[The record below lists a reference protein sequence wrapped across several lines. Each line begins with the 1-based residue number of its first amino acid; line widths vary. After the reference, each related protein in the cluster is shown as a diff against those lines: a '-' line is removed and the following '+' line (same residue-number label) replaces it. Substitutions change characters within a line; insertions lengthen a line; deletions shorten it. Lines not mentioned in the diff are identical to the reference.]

1 MSLTRTEFVRKL
13 LLSYLKL
20 AYRRRYVVLIDFL
33 LLAFAVYFAYALRF
47 TLFIEKTHYAK
58 MFFAILTF
66 PFFVVSFLMIGGT
79 YKTLWPS
86 ASIEEY
92 IQLFTWYV
100 FGILSFLVMQILIKA
115 SFSRAIVSIMLLL
128 GIIFITST
136 RAVWK
141 LAYVSRKS
149 GKQANKRAV
158 IIGAGEAGT
167 LLARDLLRSQC
178 NITPVGF
185 IDDNPELKGMS
196 VASLK
201 VFGNTEDLRK
211 IIPTENI
218 EIVLI
223 AIPSASGD
231 RIRRIVEI
239 VDGMNVQVRILP
251 SLITLADGRVTIES
265 MRPVK
270 LEDLL
275 RRDPVKLDNPEV
287 KTLIKG
293 KTVFVTG
300 AGGSIGSEICRQ
312 VVAAEPKEIV
322 VLGHGEQAI
331 YLLLEGFEYA
341 GVQIPVRTVIAD
353 IADIDAITEVFEKY
367 HPQIVFHAAAHK
379 HVPLMEENPREAL
392 RVNSYGTLML
402 ATLAGKY
409 GAERMVM
416 ISTDKAVHP
425 SSVMG
430 ATKRIA
436 ERLLFNVQKNY
447 PETLYMAV
455 RFGNVL
461 GSRGSVVPKFEQQ
474 IKRGGP
480 VTVTHKDMKRYFMLI
495 PEAVNLVLQA
505 GTMGKGGELFVLD
518 MGEPV
523 NITEMAET
531 LIRLHGYEP
540 YRDIQIKF
548 TGIRPG
554 EKLYEELF
562 YDPAHVDS
570 TTNKKIFLTR
580 PVAEKESILPKVSK
594 MLDAPGKEDVAIA
607 KLKKDILKLA
617 EEM

>member
-1 MSLTRTEFVRKL
+1 MSLTKIEVVKKL

-20 AYRRRYVVLIDFL
+20 AYRRRYVVLLDLF
-33 LLAFAVYFAYALRF
+33 LLAFAVYIAYALRY
-47 TLFIEKTHYAK
+47 TLFIEESHYAK
-58 MFFAILTF
+58 MFFAIFAF
-66 PFFVVSFLMIGGT
+66 PLSVVSFLLLGGT

-92 IQLFTWYV
+92 IQLFRWYI
-100 FGILSFLVMQILIKA
+100 FGAFFFVIMQILVST
-115 SFSRAIVSIMLLL
+115 SFSRAVLSILLLL
-128 GIIFITST
+128 GIAFITAT

-141 LAYVSRKS
+141 LAYVSRKA
-149 GKQANKRAV
+149 GKSADKRAI
-158 IIGAGEAGT
+158 IIGAGEAGA
-167 LLARDLLRSQC
+167 LLARDLMRNQC

-201 VFGNTEDLRK
+201 ILGNSEDLKK

-223 AIPSASGD
+223 AMPSASGD
-231 RIRRIVEI
+231 KIRRIVDLI
-239 VDGMNVQVRILP
+239 DGMSVQIRILP
-251 SLITLADGRVTIES
+251 SLITLADGRVTINN
-265 MRPVK
+265 MRPIK

-275 RRDPVKLDNPEV
+275 RRDPVKLNNPEV

-293 KTVFVTG
+293 KTVLVTG

-312 VVAAEPKEIV
+312 VIAAEPKEIV
-322 VLGHGEQAI
+322 VLGHGEQSV
-331 YLLLEGFEYA
+331 YLLLESFEYA
-341 GVQIPVRTVIAD
+341 GVRIPVRTVIAD
-353 IADIDAITEVFEKY
+353 IADKDAITEVFEKY
-367 HPQIVFHAAAHK
+367 KPQIIFHAAAHK

-402 ATLAGKY
+402 ATLAGEH

-436 ERLLFNVQKNY
+436 ERLLFNVQKKY
-447 PETLYMAV
+447 PGTSYMAV

-480 VTVTHKDMKRYFMLI
+480 VTVTNKDMKRYFMLI
-495 PEAVNLVLQA
+495 PEAVSLVLQA

-523 NITEMAET
+523 NIAEMAET

-540 YRDIQIKF
+540 YKDIQIKF

-570 TTNKKIFLTR
+570 TTNEKIFLTR
-580 PVAEKESILPKVSK
+580 PVPEKDSILPKVSK

>member
-1 MSLTRTEFVRKL
+1 MSLTKIEVVKKL

-20 AYRRRYVVLIDFL
+20 AYRRRYVVLLDLF
-33 LLAFAVYFAYALRF
+33 LLAFAVYIAYALRY
-47 TLFIEKTHYAK
+47 TLFIEESHYGK
-58 MFFAILTF
+58 MFFAIFAF
-66 PFFVVSFLMIGGT
+66 PLCVVSFLLLGGT

-92 IQLFTWYV
+92 TQLFRWYV
-100 FGILSFLVMQILIKA
+100 FGAFFFVIMQILVST
-115 SFSRAIVSIMLLL
+115 SFSRAVLSILLLL
-128 GIIFITST
+128 GIAFITST

-141 LAYVSRKS
+141 LAYVSRKT
-149 GKQANKRAV
+149 GKSADKRAI
-158 IIGAGEAGT
+158 IIGAGEAGA
-167 LLARDLLRSQC
+167 LLARDLMRNQC

-201 VFGNTEDLRK
+201 ILGNSEDLKK

-223 AIPSASGD
+223 AMPSASGD
-231 RIRRIVEI
+231 KIRRIVDLI
-239 VDGMNVQVRILP
+239 DGMSVQIRILP
-251 SLITLADGRVTIES
+251 SLITLADGRVTINN
-265 MRPVK
+265 MRPIK

-275 RRDPVKLDNPEV
+275 RRDPVKLNNPEV

-293 KTVFVTG
+293 KTVLVTG

-312 VVAAEPKEIV
+312 VIAAEPKELV
-322 VLGHGEQAI
+322 VLGHGEQSV
-331 YLLLEGFEYA
+331 YLLLESFEYA
-341 GVQIPVRTVIAD
+341 GVEIPVRTVIAD
-353 IADIDAITEVFEKY
+353 IADKDAITEVFEKY
-367 HPQIVFHAAAHK
+367 KPQIIFHAAAHK
-379 HVPLMEENPREAL
+379 HVPLMEGNPKEAL

-402 ATLAGKY
+402 ATLAGQY

-436 ERLLFNVQKNY
+436 ERLLFNVQKKY
-447 PETLYMAV
+447 PETSYMAV

-495 PEAVNLVLQA
+495 PEAVSLVLQA

-523 NITEMAET
+523 KIAEMAET

-540 YRDIQIKF
+540 YKDIQIKF

-570 TTNKKIFLTR
+570 TTNEKIFLTR
-580 PVAEKESILPKVSK
+580 PVPEKESILPKVSK

>member
-1 MSLTRTEFVRKL
+1 MSLTRIEVVKKM

-20 AYRRRYVVLIDFL
+20 AYRRRYVVLLDLF
-33 LLAFAVYFAYALRF
+33 LLAFAVYIAYALRY
-47 TLFIEKTHYAK
+47 TLFIERPHYAK
-58 MFFAILTF
+58 MFFAIFAF
-66 PFFVVSFLMIGGT
+66 PLCVVSFLLLGGT

-86 ASIEEY
+86 ASIEEFT
-92 IQLFTWYV
+92 QLFRWYI
-100 FGILSFLVMQILIKA
+100 FGAFFFVIMQVLVST
-115 SFSRAIVSIMLLL
+115 SFSRAVLSILLLL
-128 GIIFITST
+128 GIAFITST

-141 LAYVSRKS
+141 LAYVTRKV
-149 GKQANKRAV
+149 GKSADKRAI
-158 IIGAGEAGT
+158 IIGAGEAGA
-167 LLARDLLRSQC
+167 LLARDLMRNDC
-178 NITPVGF
+178 NIIPVGF
-185 IDDNPELKGMS
+185 VDDNPELKGMS

-201 VFGNTEDLRK
+201 ILGNSEDLKK
-211 IIPTENI
+211 IIITENI

-223 AIPSASGD
+223 AMPSAPGD
-231 RIRRIVEI
+231 KIRRII
-239 VDGMNVQVRILP
+239 DLIDGMSVQIRILP
-251 SLITLADGRVTIES
+251 SLITLADGRVTINN
-265 MRPVK
+265 MRPIK

-275 RRDPVKLDNPEV
+275 RRDPVKLNNPEV
-287 KTLIKG
+287 KTLIKD
-293 KTVFVTG
+293 KTVLVTG

-312 VVAAEPKEIV
+312 VIAAEPKEIV
-322 VLGHGEQAI
+322 VLGHGEQSI
-331 YLLLEGFEYA
+331 YLLLESFEYA
-341 GVQIPVRTVIAD
+341 GVSIPVRTVIAD
-353 IADIDAITEVFEKY
+353 IADMDAIKAVFEKY
-367 HPQIVFHAAAHK
+367 KPQIIFHAAAHK
-379 HVPLMEENPREAL
+379 HVPLMEENPKEAL

-402 ATLAGKY
+402 ATLAGEY

-436 ERLLFNVQKNY
+436 ERLLSYVQKKY
-447 PETLYMAV
+447 PGTSYMAV

-495 PEAVNLVLQA
+495 PEAVSLVLQA

-523 NITEMAET
+523 NIAEMAET
-531 LIRLHGYEP
+531 LIHLHGYEP
-540 YRDIQIKF
+540 YKDIQIKF

-570 TTNKKIFLTR
+570 TTNKKIFLSR
-580 PVAEKESILPKVSK
+580 PVPEKESLLPKVSK
-594 MLDAPGKEDVAIA
+594 MLDAPDKEDTAIA
-607 KLKKDILKLA
+607 ELKLDILKLA